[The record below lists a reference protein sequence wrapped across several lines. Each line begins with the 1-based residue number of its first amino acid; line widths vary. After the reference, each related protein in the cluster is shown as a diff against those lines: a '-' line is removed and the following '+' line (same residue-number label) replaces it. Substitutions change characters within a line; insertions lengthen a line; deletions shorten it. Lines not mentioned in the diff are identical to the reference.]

1 MLKKQNFFQKHFFV
15 FFTSLISVCT
25 LISIYPFTSTNVY
38 SSGADNKVTGSN
50 WMASV
55 SDDKKLCE
63 LNIPGTH
70 DSGTKHTTAL
80 ATGVVA
86 SCQSDS
92 IDKQLTK
99 GIRYFDI
106 RINADLIVN
115 HGGVSCYKNVITINK
130 NRLTLNYVLNTIEKF
145 LEKNPTEA
153 VIVQIKK
160 EGSSKKDF
168 RKEVNSALAKYKKF
182 YKYKNISAK
191 NLSLKDVRGHFVVFD
206 RSNSLTGSYKIRNW
220 PDNCTYD
227 TTLLDG
233 ETAYL
238 QDHYKA
244 VKASTKFSTIKNFYN
259 KIWESSYSKNRYVL
273 NFTSCTGP
281 FCPALVAHKINSKF
295 EKLLKD
301 NKDKKFGIVLMDF
314 PDSDLISEIYKTN
327 IKK

>member
-1 MLKKQNFFQKHFFV
+1 MD
-15 FFTSLISVCT
+15 
-25 LISIYPFTSTNVY
+25 VY
-38 SSGADNKVTGSN
+38 SSETDNKLTGSN
-50 WMASV
+50 WMS
-55 SDDKKLCE
+55 SLPNDKKLCE

-70 DSGTKHTTAL
+70 DSGTKYTTAL
-80 ATGVVA
+80 ASGIVA
-86 SCQSDS
+86 SCQNYS

-115 HGGVSCYKNVITINK
+115 HGGVNCYKNVITINK
-130 NRLTLNYVLNTIEKF
+130 NRLTLSHVLKTIEKF

-168 RKEVNSALAKYKKF
+168 RTEVNSELEKYEKF
-182 YKYKNISAK
+182 YRYKDISAK
-191 NLSLKDVRGHFVVFD
+191 KLSLKDVRGHFIVFD
-206 RSNSLTGSYKIRNW
+206 RSNTLKGSYKIRNW

-227 TTLLDG
+227 TILLDG
-233 ETAYL
+233 ETAYI
-238 QDHYKA
+238 QDHYKVA
-244 VKASTKFSTIKNFYN
+244 KASTKFSIIKDFYN
-259 KIWESSYSKNRYVL
+259 KIWESAYSKSIYIL

-281 FCPALVAHKINSKF
+281 FYPGWVAGKINSKF
-295 EKLLKD
+295 EKLLKE
-301 NKDKKFGIVLMDF
+301 NNEKKFGIVLMDF